1 MRFHELQEFTIKVEE
16 QDAPVKF
23 VPVLRTDTVL
33 KIKEKIHSMTGM
45 PPVNRQN
52 LFFNGRLLRDDE
64 TVKSLNLCE
73 GSVIRLE
80 QNIPSNQ
87 PVEPFDFEEY
97 CKRGDQAAA
106 KKGKGLVEQPQQRQP
121 QPAESVMTKTI
132 FVQGKGSVPVK
143 LNVELSTTVSAIK
156 EMFLKIEKIDPPAHM
171 LGLFLNNKLLED
183 TDTVS
188 NLAIPE
194 NTVFGIG
201 LKNFGPVSKFQEP
214 LSSQEPGIQP
224 QPRLQQ
230 TQPQTTTAQPTT
242 TQPTTTQPA
251 ALRAFQSP
259 SQEQPNPS
267 ARLGRYG
274 SNSLYPVQQQ
284 QIQPQQTAVYP
295 AHRTSSDITNPLE
308 VQNTALFNEVDRLQ
322 MEYATALSEIDGLR
336 SRCDSQKTETS
347 KLNAAIS
354 KLNERLQLSSI
365 NFGNEQIKTEKLNL
379 NLQQLT
385 KEFHALAE
393 RYAAA
398 QKIIVANKA
407 SPQAAE
413 LKAEL
418 DLKNAEIKSL
428 KEKLVTAE
436 LTIKE
441 INVDRA
447 SESLKAAQKIIVA
460 NKASPQAAESQSE
473 IALLQ
478 QQLMLQKIE
487 FLEALE
493 REKIISLEKNPIKKI
508 IIEIASAKLTK
519 HADRIKIL
527 EAELKQLKTEGSE
540 KDKKI
545 ADLQKQNAPSV
556 VIQPK
561 GVATDIHEKLKAE
574 CEELENKI
582 VLLNKQLEAAIQQVA
597 NASREKTEHAECVEK
612 IKLVLE
618 SMKTHRFF
626 LAGAF
631 VLQLEAALSPPPR
644 VTVGGPQLF
653 PMPQQPTNIVPAVQP
668 TVRVGF
674 GTKIPQK

>member
-413 LKAEL
+413 
-418 DLKNAEIKSL
+418 
-428 KEKLVTAE
+428 
-436 LTIKE
+436 
-441 INVDRA
+441 
-447 SESLKAAQKIIVA
+447 
-460 NKASPQAAESQSE
+460 SQSE